1 MIFLQ
6 FEGWDNFDERR
17 RSKHQKQLD
26 FRVGVTKDF
35 DEGAD
40 KNWLEVILSF
50 NHKVAG
56 LQIYSWQ

>member
-1 MIFLQ
+1 MSKKQVRWQRKKIYLTFLQ

-26 FRVGVTKDF
+26 FRVGVSRDF

-40 KNWLEVILSF
+40 K
-50 NHKVAG
+50 K
-56 LQIYSWQ
+56 